1 MADYAARALKDR
13 QKIETCKRNA
23 VRQEA
28 LLSELCGGCK
38 VTGIRKGRLTMPDV
52 EAENYRFSV
61 DRTGPACY
69 FDIRETLIKCICG
82 ACRLNRRG
90 GTAMEELLE
99 RLLEECRPAAGQG
112 KVADYIPELS
122 KGDPEALGIYV
133 IGSEGKQSWA
143 VDCRQV
149 FTIQSVVKPIL
160 LLQALMDNGAE
171 FVMSRV
177 GVEATGKPFDAIN
190 FSDQSLDSGNINPMV
205 NMGAIVMCSLI
216 HGRSYDERFQRL
228 LELTR
233 RLAGGEI
240 GVDQAVYRSE
250 KSHGSKNR
258 ALAYL
263 LKSNGLLDG
272 DVEEVLD
279 CYFRACSIQVDCRA
293 LAHIGAVLSNR
304 GRLPVSN
311 ERIFPAAMSR
321 YVNAILMTCG
331 MYDGSGE
338 FALRVGVPAKSGVG
352 GGIMAV
358 VPTRMGIGIFGPA
371 LDRKGNSVAGIRL
384 LERLSAELHLSI
396 F

>member
-1 MADYAARALKDR
+1 
-13 QKIETCKRNA
+13 
-23 VRQEA
+23 
-28 LLSELCGGCK
+28 
-38 VTGIRKGRLTMPDV
+38 
-52 EAENYRFSV
+52 
-61 DRTGPACY
+61 
-69 FDIRETLIKCICG
+69 
-82 ACRLNRRG
+82 
-90 GTAMEELLE
+90 MEELLE
-99 RLLEECRPAAGQG
+99 RLLEECLHFTTQG
-112 KVADYIPELS
+112 RVADYIPELA
-122 KGDPEALGIYV
+122 KANPDALGIYV
-133 IGSEGKQSWA
+133 IGSEGKHSWA
-143 VDCRQV
+143 GDCHQP

-160 LLQALMDNGAE
+160 LLQALLDNGVE
-171 FVMSRV
+171 LVQSRV

-190 FSDQSLDSGNINPMV
+190 AGDQSLDSGHINPMV
-205 NMGAIVMCSLI
+205 NMGAIVMCTLI
-216 HGRSYDERFQRL
+216 RGATYEERFQRL

-233 RLAGGEI
+233 KLAGDESI
-240 GVDQAVYRSE
+240 GVDEAVYRSE

-263 LKSNGLLDG
+263 LKSYGLLED

-311 ERIFPAAMSR
+311 QRIFPSALAR

-338 FALRVGVPAKSGVG
+338 FAMRVGVPAKSGVG

-358 VPTRMGIGIFGPA
+358 VPTRMGIGIYSPA
-371 LDRKGNSVAGIRL
+371 LDSKGNSMAGIHL
-384 LERLSAELHLSI
+384 LERLSKELYLSI

>member
-1 MADYAARALKDR
+1 
-13 QKIETCKRNA
+13 
-23 VRQEA
+23 
-28 LLSELCGGCK
+28 
-38 VTGIRKGRLTMPDV
+38 
-52 EAENYRFSV
+52 
-61 DRTGPACY
+61 
-69 FDIRETLIKCICG
+69 
-82 ACRLNRRG
+82 
-90 GTAMEELLE
+90 MEELLE
-99 RLLEECRPAAGQG
+99 RLLEECLHFTTQG
-112 KVADYIPELS
+112 RVADYIPELA
-122 KGDPEALGIYV
+122 KANPDALGIYV
-133 IGSEGKQSWA
+133 IGSEGKHSWA
-143 VDCRQV
+143 GDCHQP

-160 LLQALMDNGAE
+160 LLQALLDNGVE
-171 FVMSRV
+171 LVQSRV

-190 FSDQSLDSGNINPMV
+190 AGDQSLDSGHINPMV
-205 NMGAIVMCSLI
+205 NMGAIVMCTLI
-216 HGRSYDERFQRL
+216 RGATYEERFQRL

-233 RLAGGEI
+233 KLAGDESI
-240 GVDQAVYRSE
+240 GVDEAVYRSE

-263 LKSNGLLDG
+263 LKSYGLLED

-279 CYFRACSIQVDCRA
+279 CYFRACSIQVDCRG

-311 ERIFPAAMSR
+311 ERIFPSVLSR

-358 VPTRMGIGIFGPA
+358 APTRMGIGIFGPA
-371 LDRKGNSVAGIRL
+371 LDRKGNSVAGIKL
-384 LERLSAELHLSI
+384 LERLSGELHLSI

>member
-1 MADYAARALKDR
+1 
-13 QKIETCKRNA
+13 
-23 VRQEA
+23 
-28 LLSELCGGCK
+28 
-38 VTGIRKGRLTMPDV
+38 
-52 EAENYRFSV
+52 
-61 DRTGPACY
+61 
-69 FDIRETLIKCICG
+69 
-82 ACRLNRRG
+82 
-90 GTAMEELLE
+90 MEELLAQ
-99 RLLEECRPAAGQG
+99 LLAECRPAARQG
-112 KVADYIPELS
+112 RVADYIPELA
-122 KGDPEALGIYV
+122 KGNPDALGIYI
-133 IGSEGKQSWA
+133 IGSEGRRTWA
-143 VDCRQV
+143 GDCRQA
-149 FTIQSVVKPIL
+149 FTIQSIVKPIL
-160 LLQALMDNGAE
+160 LLQALLDNGPQ
-171 FVMSRV
+171 FVMDRV

-190 FSDQSLDSGNINPMV
+190 AGDQSLDSTNINPMV

-216 HGRSYDERFQRL
+216 HGHGYDQRFQRL
-228 LELTR
+228 LGLTR
-233 RLAGGEI
+233 RMAGDGEI
-240 GVDQAVYRSE
+240 GVDEAVYRSE

-263 LKSNGLLDG
+263 LKSNGLLED
-272 DVEEVLD
+272 DVEQVLD

-311 ERIFPAAMSR
+311 EQIFPAALSR

-371 LDRKGNSVAGIRL
+371 LDRKGNSVAGIQL
-384 LERLSAELHLSI
+384 LERLSGALHLSI

>member
-1 MADYAARALKDR
+1 
-13 QKIETCKRNA
+13 
-23 VRQEA
+23 
-28 LLSELCGGCK
+28 
-38 VTGIRKGRLTMPDV
+38 
-52 EAENYRFSV
+52 
-61 DRTGPACY
+61 
-69 FDIRETLIKCICG
+69 
-82 ACRLNRRG
+82 
-90 GTAMEELLE
+90 MEELLE
-99 RLLEECRPAAGQG
+99 RLLEECRPFTSQG
-112 KVADYIPELS
+112 RVADYIPELA
-122 KGDPEALGIYV
+122 KGDPKALGVYV
-133 IGSEGKQSWA
+133 ISSEGKQNWA
-143 VDCRQV
+143 GDCRRQ
-149 FTIQSVVKPIL
+149 FTIQSVIKPIL
-160 LLQALMDNGAE
+160 LLQALLDNGPE
-171 FVMSRV
+171 YVMQRV

-190 FSDQSLDSGNINPMV
+190 ANGQSLDSGNINPMV

-216 HGRSYDERFQRL
+216 RGGDYSERFRRL

-233 RLAGGEI
+233 QMAGDSEI
-240 GVDQAVYRSE
+240 DVDEAVYRSE

-263 LKSNGLLDG
+263 LKCHGLLDD

-279 CYFRACSIQVDCRA
+279 CYFRACSIRVDCRA

-311 ERIFPAAMSR
+311 ERIFPADMAR
-321 YVNAILMTCG
+321 QVNAILMTCG

-371 LDRKGNSVAGIRL
+371 LDPKGNSLAGIRL
-384 LERLSAELHLSI
+384 LERLSRELYLSI